1 MSRHHGLPTLLR
13 RPELRRAGMALLGA
27 AGLAA
32 MVSPQGGGARSADLF
47 ASQRVEES
55 RFAILGRAVG
65 RDDWNLLVLEQVAAA
80 PRCWERRSDGLI
92 DPTLNRFNF
101 AGICSR
107 YIDSNGYSLRIGEQ
121 DLASSHRLR
130 LVQVGQELRLQA
142 SSVDTPT
149 DLLVGR
155 GRVPLR
161 DRDGFVLISLEPGWS
176 LQRRT
181 YQGRGLSH
189 LYFANSDSLPVLL
202 ARLQPPSDGLASSAA
217 GLGSSARADR
227 GGTLLSRLGGLGATP
242 QSPSPSMGALADRG
256 QQLIPGRPVVLQV
269 IPFRD

>member
-1 MSRHHGLPTLLR
+1 MPRNYPLPAASPRGGSAAMRLHR
-13 RPELRRAGMALLGA
+13 SALLA
-27 AGLAA
+27 AVSLVGLL
-32 MVSPQGGGARSADLF
+32 PLQGPAVRGNDLF
-47 ASQRVEES
+47 AAQSVQES
-55 RFAILGRAVG
+55 RFAILARPVS

-80 PRCWERRSDGLI
+80 PRCWTSRPDGLV

-107 YIDSNGYSLRIGEQ
+107 YIDSNGYSLRVGDQ
-121 DLASSHRLR
+121 DLAGSHRLK
-130 LVQVGQELRLQA
+130 LVQVGGELRLLA
-142 SSVDTPT
+142 SSVSSPT

-155 GRVPLR
+155 GSVPLR
-161 DRDGFVLISLEPGWS
+161 DRDAFVQLSLEPGWS

-202 ARLQPPSDGLASSAA
+202 ARLQPAATPIASEA
-217 GLGSSARADR
+217 GGSGDR
-227 GGTLLSRLGGLGATP
+227 RSRLLSRLGSLGSSP
-242 QSPSPSMGALADRG
+242 QDPADSLGALADRG
-256 QQLIPGRPVVLQV
+256 PVAIPGQPVRLQV